1 MKSIITKDSKHEINP
16 KGKAQYKID
25 LLANFLFTTNS
36 ERPIQILQDD
46 RRYAAF
52 HCSDA
57 KMQNREYFE
66 PLVAHL
72 RVSLS
77 LSYPVLRH

>member
-1 MKSIITKDSKHEINP
+1 MKSIVTKDSKHEINP

-25 LLANFLFTTNS
+25 LLANFLFTTNN
-36 ERPIQILQDD
+36 ERPIQISQDD

-57 KMQNREYFE
+57 K
-66 PLVAHL
+66 
-72 RVSLS
+72 
-77 LSYPVLRH
+77 